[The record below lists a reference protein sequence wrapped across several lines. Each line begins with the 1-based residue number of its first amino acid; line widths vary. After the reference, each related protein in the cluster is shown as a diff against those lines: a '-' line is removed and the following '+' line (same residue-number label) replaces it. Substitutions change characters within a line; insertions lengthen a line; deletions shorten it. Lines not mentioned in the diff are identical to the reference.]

1 MGVFAWDE
9 VYLLALPSCGGGNMV
24 SSSFANARYCL
35 YGTNMH
41 RRYCFVTAP
50 LVELIF
56 GVTGNVNTSDAR
68 CTTQHTIS
76 IDNHQVRPGT
86 TYSSEHVLLELVV
99 EQGLLVDGGPFP
111 ACPFLTSTSTSGAAP
126 VLRKAVR

>member
-1 MGVFAWDE
+1 MGVSAWDE

-76 IDNHQVRPGT
+76 IDNHQVRPVAGRT
-86 TYSSEHVLLELVV
+86 AASMSSSNL
-99 EQGLLVDGGPFP
+99 
-111 ACPFLTSTSTSGAAP
+111 
-126 VLRKAVR
+126 